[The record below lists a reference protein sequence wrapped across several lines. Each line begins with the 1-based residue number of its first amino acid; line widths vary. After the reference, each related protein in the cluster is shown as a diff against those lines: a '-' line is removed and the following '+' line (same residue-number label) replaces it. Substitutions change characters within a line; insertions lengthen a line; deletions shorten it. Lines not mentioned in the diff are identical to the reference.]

1 MDGSFGLRLLFRGTR
16 DGMTNAKFHELC
28 DNQGPLL
35 VIIKTNKDI
44 LIGGFCSI
52 SYNNSGGYNGWNVD
66 PKVVVFSIT
75 RNKVYH
81 RLNDS
86 YNVYFKGDT
95 SFSVGNC
102 AIDIVNNKLLGAA
115 NIDPFKIP
123 SNGAGEQELVE

>member
-1 MDGSFGLRLLFRGTR
+1 MNGAFTLRLLFRGSR
-16 DGMTNAKFHELC
+16 DGMTNDKFHELC

-52 SYNNSGGYNGWNVD
+52 SYKNGGGWNVD

-81 RLNDS
+81 RLNDTC
-86 YNVYFKGDT
+86 NVYFHTDT
-95 SFSVGNC
+95 SFSVGGC
-102 AIDIVNNKLLGAA
+102 AIDIENNKLRGVA
-115 NIDPFKIP
+115 NSDPFKIP
-123 SNGAGEQELVE
+123 KNGAGEQELVE